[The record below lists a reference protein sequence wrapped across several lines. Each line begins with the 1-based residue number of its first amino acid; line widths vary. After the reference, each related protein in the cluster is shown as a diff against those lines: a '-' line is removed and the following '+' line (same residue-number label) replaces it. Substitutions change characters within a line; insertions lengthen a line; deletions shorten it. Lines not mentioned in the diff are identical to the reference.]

1 MISAEERRW
10 LMSRLGSESVTG
22 LGVVLKCAAGILVLV
37 IVAAGPWALLSSG
50 GPTAANQRQPAP
62 QASAEVESRAIL
74 DERRKSHDA
83 LQDMADA
90 SKAAHRLPAV
100 E

>member
-10 LMSRLGSESVTG
+10 LMSRLGSESDTG
-22 LGVVLKCAAGILVLV
+22 VGVVLKCAAGILVLV
-37 IVAAGPWALLSSG
+37 IVAAGPWALLSAG

-62 QASAEVESRAIL
+62 QASAEVESRPIL
-74 DERRKSHDA
+74 EERRQSHEA
-83 LQDMADA
+83 VQGVADA
-90 SKAAHRLPAV
+90 SKAAHRSPAV